1 MNNLIK
7 IGIAGALTV
16 GIGVE
21 IIKAGC
27 VNMIRAFNEINEVA
41 ERVCAEAGYEID
53 LVDVDE
59 EIVEVFE

>member
-7 IGIAGALTV
+7 IGLAGALTI

-27 VNMIRAFNEINEVA
+27 VNMIRAFNGINEVA

-59 EIVEVFE
+59 EVVEVFE

>member
-1 MNNLIK
+1 MNNIVK
-7 IGIAGALTV
+7 IGLAGALTI

-27 VNMIRAFNEINEVA
+27 VNMIRAFNGINEVA
-41 ERVCAEAGYEID
+41 EHVCAEAGYEID

-59 EIVEVFE
+59 KIVELFE